1 MRLHLSFARLPI
13 SQRLGIGFALA
24 GFLALFVALGVGLVN
39 MAYFHQA
46 TASFNQALASAAS
59 LGQIEDDIER
69 IYGDMANRLTFG
81 ASGDADSS
89 FLPHINALIND
100 VDQQIFTYYDLV
112 GLDNRQL
119 DTFVNDWGSY
129 RSMVQVVAGDLQS
142 GFPSQLA
149 QARSL
154 LEHQGQQEHITMQ
167 KDLQALVAFNQQ
179 QIESAHATASQS
191 NAAAFWWAIGCAI
204 AGFVVIMLL
213 AWFIIRSI
221 LQQLNELLRLIR
233 LVNQGSLNQR
243 ANIAGRNE
251 VAVVAASMNDML
263 DMIVSLLNKE
273 ESLRT
278 ELERE
283 LAYLI
288 EQVNPIGQGDLR
300 LQVEVTNTLLGT
312 LADVFNRVVEQ
323 LATLVARVRNSA
335 QLTYTAAGTMVQQAT
350 ELAQV
355 GEHQATELSQAN
367 EGMEQLS
374 TAAVNV
380 ARLARTSLSAAT
392 ETVSSAQRGGQAALQ
407 VLERMK
413 RSSDQVRA
421 VEEQMTMLSQH
432 SSEINR
438 VVLLIEEVAKQT
450 QLLSL
455 NAEVQAGQT
464 NRGFSQGVSMM
475 AEEIRRLAE
484 QTKGAVRQITALVS
498 TVQGDIYSVTT
509 LTGQTAQEFTE
520 LARLADEAGQALQVI
535 WSRVAQQAK
544 DIEAITKMAV
554 WQESVAG
561 KIAALVQK
569 LAARAK
575 TMGEIART
583 QHTAA
588 QNLAE
593 ISHGLQGSIA
603 AFRLPTQPHSS
614 LLAGRADTA
623 SLPSPRNKL
632 P

>member
-1 MRLHLSFARLPI
+1 MRPHLSFARLPI

-59 LGQIEDDIER
+59 LGQMESDIEG
-69 IYGDMANRLTFG
+69 IYGELANRLTFG
-81 ASGDADSS
+81 ATSDTDAS
-89 FLPHINALIND
+89 FLQRVNAMTYD
-100 VDQQIFTYYDLV
+100 VDQQVFNYYDIV
-112 GLDNRQL
+112 GLNNAPL

-129 RSMVQVVAGDLQS
+129 RTTVQVVAGDLQS
-142 GFPSQLA
+142 GFPSQIA

-154 LEHQGQQEHITMQ
+154 LAGPGQQEHATVQ
-167 KDLQALVAFNQQ
+167 RDLQALVKFNQQ
-179 QIESAHATASQS
+179 QIDAAHATSSQS

-204 AGFVVIMLL
+204 AGFVLIMLL

-221 LQQLNELLRLIR
+221 LQQLRELLRLIR
-233 LVNQGSLNQR
+233 LVNQGSLNER

-263 DMIVSLLNKE
+263 DMIVNLLSKE

-278 ELERE
+278 ELETE
-283 LAYLI
+283 LTYLI
-288 EQVNPIGQGDLR
+288 EQVGPIGQGDLR
-300 LQVEVTNTLLGT
+300 LQAEVTNTLLGT

-335 QLTYTAAGTMVQQAT
+335 LMTYTAAGTMVQQAT

-355 GEHQATELSQAN
+355 GAYQATELSQAS

-380 ARLARTSLSAAT
+380 ARLARDSMSAAT

-413 RSSDQVRA
+413 HSSDQMHA

-432 SSEINR
+432 SKEISR

-450 QLLSL
+450 QLLSF
-455 NAEVQAGQT
+455 NAEMQAGQSG
-464 NRGFSQGVSMM
+464 RGFSQGISVI
-475 AEEIRRLAE
+475 AEEIRRLTE
-484 QTKGAVRQITALVS
+484 RTKDAARQIATLVN
-498 TVQGDIYSVTT
+498 TVQGDVYSVTT

-520 LARLADEAGQALQVI
+520 LAQLADEAGQALQAI

-544 DIEAITKMAV
+544 DIEAITGMAA

-575 TMGEIART
+575 TMGEIAHT
-583 QHTAA
+583 QHAAA

-593 ISHGLQGSIA
+593 ISRGLQGSIA
-603 AFRLPTQPHSS
+603 AFRLPGQPHSG
-614 LLAGRADTA
+614 LLAGRSDTA
-623 SLPSPRNKL
+623 SFAVQEKNVP
-632 P
+632 